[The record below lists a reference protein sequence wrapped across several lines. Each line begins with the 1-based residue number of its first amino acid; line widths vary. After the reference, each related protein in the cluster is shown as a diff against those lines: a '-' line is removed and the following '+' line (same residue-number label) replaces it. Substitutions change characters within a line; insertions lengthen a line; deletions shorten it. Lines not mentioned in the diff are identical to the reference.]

1 MTSLF
6 ILSSKVR
13 SRALLFLYKL
23 FFQLVYHVFYR
34 NLVSSKSDNRPCL
47 RGIIRIIGLVELVQF
62 ARLRSPSQFATV
74 QLLSSI
80 SVVIIFPLQMTKI
93 YHRSLQI
100 LIGYPSTWEDHVDNV
115 ASSFYCRGLAQNV
128 TMLGFLGKYCPP
140 FQRGLSVNGFQAGS
154 QFCISVQMLVRPI
167 SHPPGRSLCHTE
179 VYPFFRFSPTPEDPY
194 TFPLTFT
201 ASCAIWVS
209 DLFTHRPQS

>member
-1 MTSLF
+1 MPCDACDFELTPSAVQLLAMTSLF

-23 FFQLVYHVFYR
+23 FFQLVYHAFYR
-34 NLVSSKSDNRPCL
+34 NLVSSKSDTRPCL
-47 RGIIRIIGLVELVQF
+47 RGITRIIGLAELVQF

-128 TMLGFLGKYCPP
+128 TMLGFLGKYRPP

-154 QFCISVQMLVRPI
+154 QSCISVQMLVRPSATLQVGAHAKQRSI
-167 SHPPGRSLCHTE
+167 RFFGSHRRQKIHI
-179 VYPFFRFSPTPEDPY
+179 PFP
-194 TFPLTFT
+194 
-201 ASCAIWVS
+201 
-209 DLFTHRPQS
+209 